1 MKSLGEIET
10 ILSKQKPTLR
20 REFGVESLGIF
31 GSVVR
36 NEQTRGSDVDIL
48 VDFAKPVG
56 MFTFLELEEHL
67 GHVLDTKVDLV
78 TRNALKPRIGESILR
93 EVKPV

>member
-10 ILSKQKPTLR
+10 ILSKQKLTLR